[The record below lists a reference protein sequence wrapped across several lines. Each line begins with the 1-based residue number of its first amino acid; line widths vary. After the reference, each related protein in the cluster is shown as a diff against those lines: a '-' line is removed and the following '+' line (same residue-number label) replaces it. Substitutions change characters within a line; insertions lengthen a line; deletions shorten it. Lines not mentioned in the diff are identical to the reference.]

1 MDVISDY
8 VLTDLQLIF
17 TGEIEGFKRMFK
29 ELFKNMAEEN
39 QDSSSGAKK
48 RKLSDCVSKYKN
60 YFNIESVEWQD
71 DSFTLQCLNCP
82 KKIKGN
88 NRSASNFLTHYK
100 NKHYASYSTMWA
112 RLKNLTRQHLSRQR
126 QL

>member
-1 MDVISDY
+1 
-8 VLTDLQLIF
+8 
-17 TGEIEGFKRMFK
+17 
-29 ELFKNMAEEN
+29 MAEEN

-60 YFNIESVEWQD
+60 YFNIESAVWQD
-71 DSFTLQCLNCP
+71 DSFTLQCLIVKRKSKEIIDQP
-82 KKIKGN
+82 QTFSHITKINIMPPTALCWKLG
-88 NRSASNFLTHYK
+88 R
-100 NKHYASYSTMWA
+100 A

>member
-1 MDVISDY
+1 
-8 VLTDLQLIF
+8 
-17 TGEIEGFKRMFK
+17 
-29 ELFKNMAEEN
+29 MAEEN

-48 RKLSDCVSKYKN
+48 RKLSDCVSKFTN
-60 YFNIESVEWQD
+60 YFNIESAEWQD

-100 NKHYASYSTMWA
+100 NKHYATYSTMLEIGKGKTYKLDPSTSQSPTPTLTKHFPTV
-112 RLKNLTRQHLSRQR
+112 LKKSLW
-126 QL
+126 

>member
-1 MDVISDY
+1 
-8 VLTDLQLIF
+8 
-17 TGEIEGFKRMFK
+17 
-29 ELFKNMAEEN
+29 MAEEN

-60 YFNIESVEWQD
+60 YFNIESAEWQD
-71 DSFTLQCLNCP
+71 DSYTLQCLNCP

-100 NKHYASYSTMWA
+100 NKHYASYSTM
-112 RLKNLTRQHLSRQR
+112 LEIGKGKTKKLDP
-126 QL
+126 